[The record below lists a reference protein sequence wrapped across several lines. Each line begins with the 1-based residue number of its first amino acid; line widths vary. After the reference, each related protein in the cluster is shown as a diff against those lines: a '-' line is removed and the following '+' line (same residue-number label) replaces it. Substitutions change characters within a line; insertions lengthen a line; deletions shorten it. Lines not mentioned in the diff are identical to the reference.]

1 MTEKILFVDDEPNI
15 LQSIQRQLR
24 NRFALQTA
32 DGGDEAL
39 RVLKEDGPF
48 AVIVSDMRMPGM
60 NGVELLTKVK
70 DSYPE
75 IVRLMLTGNADQE
88 TAMEAVNNGQIFRF
102 LTKPCP
108 QATFITSL
116 ALALRQHRLIIAE
129 KELLQK
135 TLMGSITVLS
145 ELLAVVNP
153 LAFSAGIRSKDYVV
167 NISRA
172 LNLPNLWQYEIAAL
186 VSQIGCITLPG
197 EVLSKIYTG
206 MELTAQESEMY
217 ENHPAAGASLLEKI
231 PRLENV
237 AKMIRL
243 QLKTYDEY
251 TPEMVGDEFEEI
263 LIGAQV
269 LKTALDFDRYI
280 FRGLGKNESLDRMRK
295 NKNVYNQEVLKALAA
310 LKTERRLQQELSLP
324 TGQVSVGMVA
334 AEDMMAKNGVLIIP
348 KGQIITSQL
357 LQGLKNFSRQV
368 GMIEPLRVHVGLP
381 ADHDETETSEPNCA
395 GAQ

>member
-24 NRFALQTA
+24 NRFPLQTA
-32 DGGDEAL
+32 GGGDEAL
-39 RVLKEDGPF
+39 RILKEDGPF

-75 IVRLMLTGNADQE
+75 TVRLMLTGNADQE
-88 TAMEAVNNGQIFRF
+88 TATEAVNNGQIFRF

-186 VSQIGCITLPG
+186 MSQIGCITLPG
-197 EVLSKIYTG
+197 EVLNKIYTG

-217 ENHPAAGASLLEKI
+217 ENHPVSGASLLEKI

-263 LIGAQV
+263 LVGAQV

-280 FRGLGKNESLDRMRK
+280 FRGLGRHESLDRMRK
-295 NKNVYNQEVLKALAA
+295 DKNAYNQEVLKALAA
-310 LKTERRLQQELSLP
+310 LKTERRMQQELSLP
-324 TGQVSVGMVA
+324 IGQVSVGMVA
-334 AEDMMAKNGVLIIP
+334 AGDMMAKNGVLIIP
-348 KGQIITSQL
+348 KGQIITTQL

-368 GMIEPLRVHVGLP
+368 GVIEPLRVHVGLP
-381 ADHDETETSEPNCA
+381 ADHETEKDEPKCA